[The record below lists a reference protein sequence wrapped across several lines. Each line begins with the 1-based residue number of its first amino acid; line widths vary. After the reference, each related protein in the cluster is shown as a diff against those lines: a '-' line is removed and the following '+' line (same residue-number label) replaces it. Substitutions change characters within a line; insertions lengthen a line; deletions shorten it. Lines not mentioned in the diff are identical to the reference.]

1 MVVKGIHFS
10 YDSGYLYTGTPD
22 TTYDILKN
30 KESISTFLFLKN
42 IFIFF

>member
-10 YDSGYLYTGTPD
+10 TNDKYLYTGTPD

-30 KESISTFLFLKN
+30 QESTSN
-42 IFIFF
+42 FIIKIIQ